1 MADIATLF
9 HHALSGERAQTLVK
23 EITAFYRSPG
33 SSGYHAATNMVA
45 TILRECGYDDLEET
59 RYPID
64 GETDANGRTTPMS
77 WEPYGAIVTLVNPTQ
92 AEIVNFDKAASCLA
106 WWSQPT
112 PLGGLTAEVID
123 VGTGESEADFE
134 GKDLAGKIAFIRNTN
149 RQEAWAYASEQALLR
164 GAKGILTDYF
174 LFPSPPDRT
183 REKVPEAV
191 QLLRLGANS
200 HGKYD
205 AWACS
210 VDYPTGQRLQ
220 ELLALGPVV
229 VQADIRCRMFKGE
242 GNNVLATIRGR
253 DIPDESVMFLAHTST
268 GSRPGANCAA
278 GTALLVEI
286 ACVLRKLIQE
296 GELARPRRTIK
307 FLFVSEGL
315 GSQAY
320 ISTHRDELSRIKA
333 SICFCSA
340 GNDQQKTKATLILS
354 RSPDSVPSF
363 LNDYLQGVMDRVPKD
378 KYWAGKHQMDI
389 SSVSFEQV
397 PYTPWSDNSAWAAYG
412 VPSVLVMSWPDIYFH
427 SQLLTADTTDPK
439 VMHRA
444 GVTTAVAAYE
454 IADAG
459 VQEAEIIGAE
469 ALAQSQLRIERT
481 ANDAKRRILSVL
493 QHPEGV
499 ADARKIADRTER
511 ELKYYAQRDSQA
523 LDSTLELTGGERN
536 AALEGK
542 IRESKDDLHRLVN
555 ASVASINDLIAS
567 GLERN

>member
-1 MADIATLF
+1 MEDIASLF
-9 HHALSGERAQTLVK
+9 HRELSGERAQAMVK

-33 SSGYHAATNMVA
+33 SAGYHAATNMVA
-45 TILRECGYDDLEET
+45 KCLRECGYADLEET

-64 GETDANGRTTPMS
+64 GETDVNGRTMPMS
-77 WEPYGAIVTLVNPTQ
+77 WEPYDAVVTLVNPVQT
-92 AEIVNFDKAASCLA
+92 EIVNFNNAASCLA

-112 PLGGLTAEVID
+112 PPDGLTAEVID
-123 VGTGESEADFE
+123 IGTGETEADFA
-134 GKDLAGKIAFIRNTN
+134 GKEIAGKIVFIRNTN

-174 LFPSPPDRT
+174 LFPAPPDRT
-183 REKVPEAV
+183 RENVPEAV

-200 HGKYD
+200 GGKYD

-210 VDYPTGQRLQ
+210 VDYPTGQY
-220 ELLALGPVV
+220 LLKLLSLGTVV
-229 VQADIRCRMFKGE
+229 VHADIHCRLFKGE

-253 DIPDESVMFLAHTST
+253 DLPEESVLFLAHTST

-278 GTALLVEI
+278 GTALLVEM
-286 ACVLRKLIQE
+286 ACVLRRLIQA
-296 GELARPRRTIK
+296 GELDRPRRTIK

-320 ISTHRDELSRIKA
+320 ISTHRDELSRIKT

-378 KYWAGKHQMDI
+378 RYWAGKHDPDI
-389 SSVSFEQV
+389 SSVAFDQV
-397 PYTPWSDNSAWAAYG
+397 PYTPWSDNSTWAAYG

-427 SQLLTADTTDPK
+427 SQLLTADTTDPR

-454 IADAG
+454 IANAG
-459 VQEAEIIGAE
+459 VQGAEIICAE
-469 ALAQSQLRIERT
+469 ALMQSKVRIEKT
-481 ANDAKRRILSVL
+481 LNDAKRNILSAL
-493 QHPEGV
+493 QLSDGE
-499 ADARKIADRTER
+499 ADARKIADRMER
-511 ELKYYAQRDSQA
+511 KLNYFAKRDSQA
-523 LDSTLELTGGERN
+523 LDSTLELTGNERD
-536 AALEGK
+536 AELDEK
-542 IRESKDDLHRLVN
+542 IRESKDELHRLVRI
-555 ASVASINDLIAS
+555 SVTSIHDLIAS
-567 GLERN
+567 GQERN